1 MDNRATDERR
11 GDCRT
16 DEHQA
21 GFLLRKLDHLGAG
34 RQMIGLRALSAIC
47 IIIDHFYMSHLF
59 DVGFSISA
67 CLSIKLCQFLL
78 GVTSKNTAAFLID
91 MSPIFPLSINDPD
104 VNMIHPKLF
113 CNLWQLLFAQV
124 STDFFH
130 DRFQFPRLNE
140 AIGVLKKQKL
150 HRPDQQHNCTKTQ
163 QCRRKDFLS
172 SLLPAVA
179 FPFCLISL
187 QNDSQLL

>member
-1 MDNRATDERR
+1 
-11 GDCRT
+11 
-16 DEHQA
+16 
-21 GFLLRKLDHLGAG
+21 
-34 RQMIGLRALSAIC
+34 MIGLRALSAIC

-140 AIGVLKKQKL
+140 AIGILKNKS
-150 HRPDQQHNCTKTQ
+150 CTAQTSSITAQ
-163 QCRRKDFLS
+163 RHSNAGERIFFPLS
-172 SLLPAVA
+172 FQLWR
-179 FPFCLISL
+179 FPSV
-187 QNDSQLL
+187 

>member
-1 MDNRATDERR
+1 MSEGVTAEQMSTRQDFSCESWTI
-11 GDCRT
+11 
-16 DEHQA
+16 
-21 GFLLRKLDHLGAG
+21 FGAG

-104 VNMIHPKLF
+104 VNMIHPKFF

-150 HRPDQQHNCTKTQ
+150 HRPDQQHNCTKTPAMPE
-163 QCRRKDFLS
+163 KGFSFLS
-172 SLLPAVA
+172 PSSCGVSLL
-179 FPFCLISL
+179 S
-187 QNDSQLL
+187 D